1 VTTPEIMS
9 WVIGVANPL
18 SATLTGPLLVVTLGA
33 NRASKWQEAGW
44 LVLLVG
50 QTTFLAFGL
59 ISDLP
64 GFKYAQ
70 PFMIPVAAMNFT
82 LWLMHRRKVKQ
93 AAAEVEPGGRHRY
106 SRPQTCPEDPE
117 PVTT

>member
-1 VTTPEIMS
+1 MS

-18 SATLTGPLLVVTLGA
+18 SATLTGPLLIVLLNA
-33 NRASKWQEAGW
+33 DRAVRWQEAGW

-70 PFMIPVAAMNFT
+70 PFMIPVAGMNFT
-82 LWLMHRRKVKQ
+82 LWLIHRRNLKK
-93 AAAEVEPGGRHRY
+93 AISAETGGRHRADC
-106 SRPQTCPEDPE
+106 CPPDGRE
-117 PVTT
+117 PVIT